1 MTVAVNCIRKI
12 ILTGGPDLISVSHAI
27 DDEDNLEGRFAGG

>member
-12 ILTGGPDLISVSHAI
+12 VLTGGPDLISVSHAI
-27 DDEDNLEGRFAGG
+27 DD